1 MNWLLIGLLG
11 LNFVLSTAS
20 DSISKVWA
28 THPGAKWAIITVGL
42 SALTAVSWMLV
53 VRRTGL
59 AVGSS
64 IMLLLTMISTV
75 LIGLL
80 IFKEQL
86 TRGQGIGVVLGFTA
100 ALFLLNIIR
109 IP

>member
-1 MNWLLIGLLG
+1 MDWRLIGLLG
-11 LNFVLSTAS
+11 LNFIFSTTG
-20 DSISKVWA
+20 DSVSKIWA
-28 THPGAKWAIITVGL
+28 MHPHLKWAFITIGF
-42 SALTAVSWMLV
+42 SICAAISWMLV
-53 VRRTGL
+53 VRRAGL

-64 IMLLLTMISTV
+64 IMLLLTMLSTV

-80 IFKEQL
+80 LFKEQV
-86 TRGQGIGVVLGFTA
+86 TRGQSAGLVLGFLA